1 MKTTDAQKRQAKIEA
16 TAHIGI
22 FVIVFCS
29 TAVVLK
35 NSYAACDV
43 TLFDSIFG
51 RERTSTEFAI
61 YWLKRVIYV
70 GSLKDAGMLIIRA
83 LLSSFAKDGII
94 SIYFPKNYKNKVPS
108 KLTEKVMDKTFAPT
122 WIPKSDR
129 DVHIELKLGKPVPQ
143 SMFYPQVKP
152 IFDLIVF
159 ISSKLNYLLI
169 LFTEVVNQ
177 VTNFTV
183 TTSLGM
189 VSFSIRSV
197 ITAMSLVLLVP
208 IHIGQTLLRIIR
220 WVHNIIAGGLK
231 ATSQAVNDIG
241 MLNVD
246 LIKESYVY
254 EAGDTIGE
262 EIQKQQT
269 FVRKSMMN
277 LMTPEH
283 DGGSHSF
290 GSSLKP
296 SEGASMMSGDR
307 GIDRARSFVPS
318 SDAPSSGVE

>member
-1 MKTTDAQKRQAKIEA
+1 M
-16 TAHIGI
+16 
-22 FVIVFCS
+22 
-29 TAVVLK
+29 
-35 NSYAACDV
+35 
-43 TLFDSIFG
+43 
-51 RERTSTEFAI
+51 
-61 YWLKRVIYV
+61 
-70 GSLKDAGMLIIRA
+70 
-83 LLSSFAKDGII
+83 
-94 SIYFPKNYKNKVPS
+94 
-108 KLTEKVMDKTFAPT
+108 
-122 WIPKSDR
+122 
-129 DVHIELKLGKPVPQ
+129 
-143 SMFYPQVKP
+143 
-152 IFDLIVF
+152 
-159 ISSKLNYLLI
+159 LI

-177 VTNFTV
+177 MTNFTV

-269 FVRKSMMN
+269 FVRK
-277 LMTPEH
+277 
-283 DGGSHSF
+283 
-290 GSSLKP
+290 
-296 SEGASMMSGDR
+296 
-307 GIDRARSFVPS
+307 RSVI
-318 SDAPSSGVE
+318 VNVKLN

>member
-1 MKTTDAQKRQAKIEA
+1 MEHA
-16 TAHIGI
+16 
-22 FVIVFCS
+22 
-29 TAVVLK
+29 
-35 NSYAACDV
+35 
-43 TLFDSIFG
+43 
-51 RERTSTEFAI
+51 
-61 YWLKRVIYV
+61 
-70 GSLKDAGMLIIRA
+70 LI
-83 LLSSFAKDGII
+83 LSHF
-94 SIYFPKNYKNKVPS
+94 
-108 KLTEKVMDKTFAPT
+108 
-122 WIPKSDR
+122 R
-129 DVHIELKLGKPVPQ
+129 
-143 SMFYPQVKP
+143 QVKP

-269 FVRKSMMN
+269 FVRK
-277 LMTPEH
+277 
-283 DGGSHSF
+283 
-290 GSSLKP
+290 
-296 SEGASMMSGDR
+296 
-307 GIDRARSFVPS
+307 RSVIVN
-318 SDAPSSGVE
+318 VELN

>member
-1 MKTTDAQKRQAKIEA
+1 MKTTDAQKKQAKVEA

-22 FVIVFCS
+22 FITVFCS
-29 TAVVLK
+29 TAVLLK
-35 NSYAACDV
+35 NSYAAGNI
-43 TLFDSIFG
+43 TLFDTIFG
-51 RERTSTEFAI
+51 RERTWPEFI
-61 YWLKRVIYV
+61 NYWLKRVIYI
-70 GSLKDAGMLIIRA
+70 GSLNDAAMLLLRA
-83 LLSSFAKDGII
+83 IFSSFVKDGII
-94 SIYFPKNYKNKVPS
+94 SIYFPKTYKNKVPS
-108 KLTEKVMDKTFAPT
+108 KLTDKVMGKTFNPT

-143 SMFYPQVKP
+143 YMFYQQVKP
-152 IFDLIVF
+152 ILDLICF
-159 ISSKLNYLLI
+159 LSSQLNFLLI
-169 LFTEVVNQ
+169 TLTEMINQ
-177 VTNFTV
+177 VMNFTV

-208 IHIGQTLLRIIR
+208 IHIGQTVLRIIR
-220 WVHNIIAGGLK
+220 WAHNLTSGCLK

-262 EIQKQQT
+262 EIHKQQT

-277 LMTPEH
+277 LMTPDH
-283 DGGSHSF
+283 DGGSGSF

-307 GIDRARSFVPS
+307 GIDRARSYVPS
-318 SDAPSSGVE
+318 SDE

>member
-1 MKTTDAQKRQAKIEA
+1 MKSTDAQKRQAKVEA
-16 TAHIGI
+16 AAHIGI
-22 FVIVFCS
+22 FIIFFCS
-29 TAVVLK
+29 TAVFLK
-35 NSYAACDV
+35 NSYAASNV

-51 RERTSTEFAI
+51 RERTWMELI
-61 YWLKRVIYV
+61 NYWLKRVIYI
-70 GSLKDAGMLIIRA
+70 GSLNDVAMLLLRA
-83 LLSSFAKDGII
+83 IFSSFAKDGII
-94 SIYFPKNYKNKVPS
+94 SIYFPKTYKNKVPS
-108 KLTEKVMDKTFAPT
+108 KLTDKVMGKTFNPT

-143 SMFYPQVKP
+143 NMFYPQVKP
-152 IFDLIVF
+152 IFDLICF
-159 ISSKLNYLLI
+159 LSSKLNFLLI
-169 LFTEVVNQ
+169 TFTELVNQ
-177 VTNFTV
+177 VMNFIV

-189 VSFSIRSV
+189 VSFSLRSV

-208 IHIGQTLLRIIR
+208 IHIGQTVLRIIR
-220 WVHNIIAGGLK
+220 WVHNLIAGCLK
-231 ATSQAVNDIG
+231 GCSQAVNDIG

-277 LMTPEH
+277 LMMP
-283 DGGSHSF
+283 DNGSSF

-296 SEGASMMSGDR
+296 SEGASMVSGDR
-307 GIDRARSFVPS
+307 GIDRARSYVPS
-318 SDAPSSGVE
+318 SDAPSE